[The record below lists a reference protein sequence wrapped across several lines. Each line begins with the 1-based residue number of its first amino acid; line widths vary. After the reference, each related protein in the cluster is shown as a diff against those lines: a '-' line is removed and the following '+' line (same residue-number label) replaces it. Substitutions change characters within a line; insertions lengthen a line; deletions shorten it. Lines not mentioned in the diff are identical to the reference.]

1 MAITLDELLGMNT
14 RTRNDAEP
22 MDRFPSYDDFTRRN
36 RAYQNE
42 ERVSYNGY
50 TPAPQSNGARSVEF
64 MREYEATRPYAR
76 PMQSEYQ
83 NVDYNFDAL
92 RARREAQAVQTIER
106 PVYVEPVQVEESVN
120 TLYEY
125 ARQDKERPSD
135 RELYDRLSST
145 EAVARP
151 VQKTEKEVQRTSEFI
166 HVKTKQKNDT
176 QKKAR
181 LTTRGKILLGVYVAV
196 IILVAVLIIVNAGDL
211 NSGSATTPS
220 SSISGVV
227 SADANISNIVDVP
240 EINYNHG
247 AFNFHIK

>member
-106 PVYVEPVQVEESVN
+106 PVYQAPARVEESVDS
-120 TLYEY
+120 LYEY

-135 RELYDRLSST
+135 RELYDRLSSGS
-145 EAVARP
+145 AVAAP
-151 VQKTEKEVQRTSEFI
+151 VQRTEKAVERTSEFTHI
-166 HVKTKQKNDT
+166 KTKQRSEG

-181 LTTRGKILLGVYVAV
+181 LNTKGKILLGVYVAV

-227 SADANISNIVDVP
+227 TADANASNIAVAP
-240 EINYNHG
+240 EIEYNHG
-247 AFNFHIK
+247 AFNFYIK